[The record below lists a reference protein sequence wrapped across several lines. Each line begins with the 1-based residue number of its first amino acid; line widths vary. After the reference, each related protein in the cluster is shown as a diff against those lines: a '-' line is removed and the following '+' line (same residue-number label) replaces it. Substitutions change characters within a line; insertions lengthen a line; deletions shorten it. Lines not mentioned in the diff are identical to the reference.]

1 MTIPAVTVLVSGS
14 GTTLQAILDAT
25 EAGELPCRVNRVI
38 ADRPGAYAL
47 ERARNAGVPT
57 AVVDRRMVASR
68 EELSQLIDQEIPKE
82 TTLVVLAGYLSI
94 LTEPLLRR
102 FPRRII
108 NIHPALLP
116 DFGGAGMYGDRV
128 HQAVLA
134 AHFSRT
140 GCTVHFVDA
149 GTDTGEII
157 LRRTIPLL
165 VGDTVESVRSRLQP
179 VEHRAMIDAIAQILV
194 EQGVE

>member
-1 MTIPAVTVLVSGS
+1 MTVPAITVLVSGS
-14 GTTLQAILDAT
+14 GTTLQAILNAQ

-38 ADRPGAYAL
+38 ADRPRVYAL
-47 ERARNAGVPT
+47 DRARGAGVPT
-57 AVVDRRMVASR
+57 AVVDRRTVASR
-68 EELSQLIDQEIPKE
+68 EELSQRVSEEIPPE

-94 LTEPLLRR
+94 LTEPLLSR

-116 DFGGAGMYGDRV
+116 DFGGPGMYGDHV
-128 HQAVLA
+128 HRAVLA
-134 AHFSRT
+134 AGGTRT

-165 VGDTVESVRSRLQP
+165 PEDTVETVRARLRP
-179 VEHRAMIDAIAQILV
+179 VEHRAMIDGIAQILA
-194 EQGVE
+194 E